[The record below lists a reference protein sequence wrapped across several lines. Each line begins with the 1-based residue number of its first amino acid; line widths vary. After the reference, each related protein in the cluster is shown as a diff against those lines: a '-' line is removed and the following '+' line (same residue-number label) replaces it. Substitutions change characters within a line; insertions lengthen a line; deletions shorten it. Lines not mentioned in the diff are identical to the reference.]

1 MFFFSGLFGDV
12 EQISHFD
19 SYHPVGS
26 TGEIIFLGAVVE
38 IGEAIVIAS
47 FYLEM
52 ADFGAQFYTEAGRYT
67 IIELVFHIHVM
78 LFGGKVGIVFP
89 RTALCCSAF
98 AAAVSAAPVT
108 TQGTGVGKHGDVTVA
123 VTFDSGKIKDI
134 KIVKQQENPVL
145 AAKVFT
151 DLKQHVIDTNSVQLD
166 AISGATFSSK
176 GFLDAVADAAKKAGV
191 TLSKAD
197 KKAIKKAVKALP
209 KESSYDVVVI
219 GAGGAGFSA
228 AIEAKNA
235 GANVVLLEKMP
246 AVGGNSLISGA
257 EMNAAKNWVQ
267 PKLGINDDSPELHAE
282 DTYKG
287 GDMKGDMNVIKV
299 MTHNA
304 LDAAKWCRD
313 YLGVRFEDDN
323 LFFFGGHSRK
333 RALIPVGHTGTE
345 FITKFQAKADELGIP
360 VITNM
365 KAEEL
370 IKDKSGRVV
379 GVKATMNG
387 ASYTFNAKGGVVL
400 ATGGFG
406 ANPEMVKK
414 YNPKIDERF
423 KTTDAPGTTG
433 EALYMAERAG
443 AQLVNM
449 GYIQTYP
456 ICDPISGVIE
466 LIADARFDGAIM
478 LNQEGKRF
486 VEELQRRDVLSEAI
500 LKQTG
505 GYCWVLWND
514 KIGSISNT
522 VKEHPTEYEA
532 FTKQGIMAT
541 CDDLKCVADFTK
553 IPFDSLK
560 GTVNRVS
567 SMTGKGNDKDFNHR
581 SGLVDMTQGK
591 YYVIKAVPSVHHTM
605 GGVRINEKAQAL
617 TAEGKAIPGL
627 WAAGEVTGVTH
638 GTNRLGGNAYTDI
651 IVFGRIAG
659 KAAAE
664 AAK

>member
-1 MFFFSGLFGDV
+1 MHFSRALIAGLV
-12 EQISHFD
+12 
-19 SYHPVGS
+19 
-26 TGEIIFLGAVVE
+26 
-38 IGEAIVIAS
+38 
-47 FYLEM
+47 
-52 ADFGAQFYTEAGRYT
+52 
-67 IIELVFHIHVM
+67 
-78 LFGGKVGIVFP
+78 
-89 RTALCCSAF
+89 CSVF

-197 KKAIKKAVKALP
+197 KKAIKKVVKTLP
-209 KESSYDVVVI
+209 KESTYDVVVI

-522 VKEHPTEYEA
+522 VEEHPTEYEA

>member
-1 MFFFSGLFGDV
+1 MRKFFFCIVGPSEWDGLAIHKGV
-12 EQISHFD
+12 EQIMMKK
-19 SYHPVGS
+19 
-26 TGEIIFLGAVVE
+26 TLI
-38 IGEAIVIAS
+38 
-47 FYLEM
+47 
-52 ADFGAQFYTEAGRYT
+52 
-67 IIELVFHIHVM
+67 
-78 LFGGKVGIVFP
+78 
-89 RTALCCSAF
+89 TALIATVF
-98 AAAVSAAPVT
+98 AGGAMAAAVTAE
-108 TQGTGVGKHGDVTVA
+108 GTGVGKHGDVTVA
-123 VTFDSGKIKDI
+123 VTFDGGKITDI
-134 KIVKQQENPVL
+134 KVVKEQENKVL
-145 AAKVFT
+145 ARGVYT
-151 DLKQHVIDTNSVQLD
+151 DLKDQVIATNSADLD
-166 AISGATFSSK
+166 VISGATFSSK
-176 GFLDAVADAAKKAGV
+176 GFLDAVKDAAKKAGV

-197 KKAIKKAVKALP
+197 KKAIKKVAKDLP
-209 KESSYDVVVI
+209 KNSSYDVVVV

-287 GDMKGDMNVIKV
+287 GDMKGDMKVINV

-304 LDAAKWCRD
+304 LDAALWCRD

-365 KAEEL
+365 KMTDL
-370 IKDKSGRVV
+370 ILDKDGRVS

-387 ASYTFNAKGGVVL
+387 AEYTFNAKGGVVL

-406 ANPEMVKK
+406 ANKEMVKK

-423 KTTDAPGTTG
+423 MTTDAPGTTG
-433 EALYMAERAG
+433 EALYIAEKAG
-443 AQLVNM
+443 AELVNM

-466 LIADARFDGAIM
+466 LIADSRFDGAIM

-486 VEELQRRDVLSEAI
+486 VEELDRRDVLSEAI
-500 LKQTG
+500 LNQTG

-514 KIGSISNT
+514 NIGKISNT
-522 VKEHPTEYEA
+522 VGTHTTEYDA

-541 CDDLKCVADFTK
+541 CDDLKCIADFTK
-553 IPFDSLK
+553 IPFDQLK
-560 GTVNRVS
+560 KTVDRVT
-567 SMTGKGNDKDFNHR
+567 SMAGKGNDKDFHHR
-581 SGLVDMTQGK
+581 GGLMDMSQGK
-591 YYVIKAVPSVHHTM
+591 YYVIKAVPSTHHTM
-605 GGVRINEKAQAL
+605 GGIRINEKAQAL
-617 TAEGKAIPGL
+617 TKEGKVIPGL

>member
-1 MFFFSGLFGDV
+1 
-12 EQISHFD
+12 
-19 SYHPVGS
+19 
-26 TGEIIFLGAVVE
+26 
-38 IGEAIVIAS
+38 
-47 FYLEM
+47 
-52 ADFGAQFYTEAGRYT
+52 
-67 IIELVFHIHVM
+67 M
-78 LFGGKVGIVFP
+78 LFRQTLLATAVG
-89 RTALCCSAF
+89 LMS
-98 AAAVSAAPVT
+98 AAAVAAPVT
-108 TQGTGVGKHGDVTVA
+108 TQGTGVGKHGDMTVA
-123 VTFDSGKIKDI
+123 VTFDNGRIQAI
-134 KIVKQQENPVL
+134 EIVKEAENPVL
-145 AAKVFT
+145 AKKVYT
-151 DLKQHVIDTNSVQLD
+151 DLKAAVIASNSADLD

-176 GFLDAVADAAKKAGV
+176 GFLDAVKDAAKKAGV

-197 KKAIKKAVKALP
+197 AKAIKKVVKNIPAV
-209 KESSYDVVVI
+209 SNYDVVVI

-257 EMNAAKNWVQ
+257 EMNAARNWVQ
-267 PKLGINDDSPELHAE
+267 PKLGILDDSAERHAA
-282 DTYKG
+282 DTFKG
-287 GDMKGDMNVIKV
+287 GDKKGDMKVINV
-299 MTHNA
+299 MTANA

-345 FITKFQAKADELGIP
+345 FIAKFQAKADELGIP
-360 VITNM
+360 VITDM

-370 IKDKSGRVV
+370 IKDKTGRVV
-379 GVKATMNG
+379 GVKATSHG
-387 ASYTFNAKGGVVL
+387 ATYTFNAKGGVVL

-406 ANPEMVKK
+406 ANKAMVKK

-433 EALYMAERAG
+433 EALYMAKRAG

-466 LIADARFDGAIM
+466 LIADSRFDGAIM

-486 VEELQRRDVLSEAI
+486 VEELERRDVLSEAI

-505 GYCWVLWND
+505 NYCWVLWND
-514 KIGSISNT
+514 NIGKISNT

-541 CDDLKCVADFTK
+541 CPDLKCIADFTK
-553 IPFDSLK
+553 MPLK
-560 GTVNRVS
+560 QLESTVKRVS
-567 SMTGKGNDKDFNHR
+567 SMAGKGNDKDFHHR
-581 SGLVDMTQGK
+581 GGLMDMSEGQ
-591 YYVIKAVPSVHHTM
+591 YYVIKAVPSTHHTM

-617 TAEGKAIPGL
+617 TAKGQVIPGL

-659 KAAAE
+659 EAAAFE
-664 AAK
+664 AAARSAK

>member
-1 MFFFSGLFGDV
+1 MKSTMIKSAVAMVFA
-12 EQISHFD
+12 
-19 SYHPVGS
+19 VG
-26 TGEIIFLGAVVE
+26 
-38 IGEAIVIAS
+38 
-47 FYLEM
+47 
-52 ADFGAQFYTEAGRYT
+52 
-67 IIELVFHIHVM
+67 
-78 LFGGKVGIVFP
+78 
-89 RTALCCSAF
+89 F
-98 AAAVSAAPVT
+98 AAASMAAPVT
-108 TQGTGVGKHGDVTVA
+108 AEGTGVGKHGDITVA
-123 VTFDSGKIKDI
+123 VTFDAGKIQDI
-134 KIVKQQENPVL
+134 KIVKNAENPIL
-145 AAKVFT
+145 AKKVFT
-151 DLKQHVIDTNSVQLD
+151 DLKDQVVALSSTDVDL
-166 AISGATFSSK
+166 ISGATFSAK
-176 GFLDAVADAAKKAGV
+176 GFIDAVNDAAKKAGV
-191 TLSKAD
+191 TLAKAD
-197 KKAIKKAVKALP
+197 KKALKKAARKLP
-209 KESSYDVVVI
+209 KTSNYDVVVI

-228 AIEAKNA
+228 AITARNA

-267 PKLGINDDSPELHAE
+267 PKLGINDDSPELHAQ
-282 DTYKG
+282 DTFKG
-287 GDMKGDMNVIKV
+287 GDGKGDMKVINV
-299 MTHNA
+299 MTHQA

-345 FITKFQAKADELGIP
+345 FIAKFQAKADELGIP

-370 IKDKSGRVV
+370 IKNKDGRVV
-379 GVKATMNG
+379 GVKATMDG
-387 ASYTFNAKGGVVL
+387 SEYTFNAKGGVVL

-443 AQLVNM
+443 AELVNM

-456 ICDPISGVIE
+456 ICDPISGAIE

-500 LKQTG
+500 LNQTG
-505 GYCWVLWND
+505 RYCWVLWND

-522 VKEHPTEYEA
+522 VKAHANEYEA
-532 FTKQGIMAT
+532 FTKQGVMTT
-541 CDDLKCVADFTK
+541 CDDLKCIADFTK
-553 IPFDSLK
+553 IPFDQLQK
-560 GTVNRVS
+560 TVKRVS
-567 SMTGKGNDKDFNHR
+567 DMAGKGNDKDFNHR
-581 SGLVDMTQGK
+581 AGLMDMQQGK
-591 YYVIKAVPSVHHTM
+591 YYVIKAVPSTHHTM
-605 GGVRINEKAQAL
+605 GGVRINEKAEAL
-617 TAEGKAIPGL
+617 TAEGKVIPGL

-659 KAAAE
+659 EAAAKAA
-664 AAK
+664 K

>member
-1 MFFFSGLFGDV
+1 MK
-12 EQISHFD
+12 
-19 SYHPVGS
+19 S
-26 TGEIIFLGAVVE
+26 TMIKSAVAMVF
-38 IGEAIVIAS
+38 A
-47 FYLEM
+47 
-52 ADFGAQFYTEAGRYT
+52 AG
-67 IIELVFHIHVM
+67 
-78 LFGGKVGIVFP
+78 
-89 RTALCCSAF
+89 F
-98 AAAVSAAPVT
+98 AAASMAAPVT
-108 TQGTGVGKHGDVTVA
+108 AEGTGVGKHGDITVA
-123 VTFDSGKIKDI
+123 VTFDAGKIQDI
-134 KIVKQQENPVL
+134 KIVKNAENPIL
-145 AAKVFT
+145 AKKVFT
-151 DLKQHVIDTNSVQLD
+151 DLKDQVVALSSTDVDL
-166 AISGATFSSK
+166 ISGATFSAK
-176 GFLDAVADAAKKAGV
+176 GFIDAVNDAAKKAGV
-191 TLSKAD
+191 TLAKAD
-197 KKAIKKAVKALP
+197 KKALKKAARELP
-209 KESSYDVVVI
+209 KTSNYDVVVI

-228 AIEAKNA
+228 AITARNA

-257 EMNAAKNWVQ
+257 EMNVAKNWVQ
-267 PKLGINDDSPELHAE
+267 PKLGINDDSPELHAQ
-282 DTYKG
+282 DTFKG
-287 GDMKGDMNVIKV
+287 GDGKGDMKVINV
-299 MTHNA
+299 MTHEA

-345 FITKFQAKADELGIP
+345 FIAKFQAKADELGIP

-370 IKDKSGRVV
+370 IKDKDGRVV
-379 GVKATMNG
+379 GVKATMDG
-387 ASYTFNAKGGVVL
+387 SEYTFNAKGGVVL

-456 ICDPISGVIE
+456 ICDPISGAIE

-500 LKQTG
+500 LNQTG
-505 GYCWVLWND
+505 RYCWVLWND

-522 VKEHPTEYEA
+522 VKAHANEYEA
-532 FTKQGIMAT
+532 FTKQGIMTT
-541 CDDLKCVADFTK
+541 CDDLKCIADFTK
-553 IPFDSLK
+553 IPFDQLRK
-560 GTVNRVS
+560 TVKRVS
-567 SMTGKGNDKDFNHR
+567 DMAGKGNDKDFNHR
-581 SGLVDMTQGK
+581 SGLVDMQQGK
-591 YYVIKAVPSVHHTM
+591 YYVIKAVPSTHHTM
-605 GGVRINEKAQAL
+605 GGVRINEKAEAL
-617 TAEGKAIPGL
+617 TAEGKVIPGL

-659 KAAAE
+659 EAAAKAA
-664 AAK
+664 K

>member
-1 MFFFSGLFGDV
+1 MQFSRALIAGLV
-12 EQISHFD
+12 
-19 SYHPVGS
+19 
-26 TGEIIFLGAVVE
+26 
-38 IGEAIVIAS
+38 
-47 FYLEM
+47 
-52 ADFGAQFYTEAGRYT
+52 
-67 IIELVFHIHVM
+67 
-78 LFGGKVGIVFP
+78 
-89 RTALCCSAF
+89 CSAF

-197 KKAIKKAVKALP
+197 KKAIKKAVKTLP

-360 VITNM
+360 IITNM

>member
-1 MFFFSGLFGDV
+1 MQFSRALIAGLV
-12 EQISHFD
+12 
-19 SYHPVGS
+19 
-26 TGEIIFLGAVVE
+26 
-38 IGEAIVIAS
+38 
-47 FYLEM
+47 
-52 ADFGAQFYTEAGRYT
+52 
-67 IIELVFHIHVM
+67 
-78 LFGGKVGIVFP
+78 
-89 RTALCCSAF
+89 CSAF

-313 YLGVRFEDDN
+313 YLGVRFEDNN

-617 TAEGKAIPGL
+617 TAEGKVIPGL

>member
-1 MFFFSGLFGDV
+1 M
-12 EQISHFD
+12 
-19 SYHPVGS
+19 
-26 TGEIIFLGAVVE
+26 
-38 IGEAIVIAS
+38 
-47 FYLEM
+47 
-52 ADFGAQFYTEAGRYT
+52 QFKKT
-67 IIELVFHIHVM
+67 L
-78 LFGGKVGIVFP
+78 L
-89 RTALCCSAF
+89 S
-98 AAAVSAAPVT
+98 AAAMLVAGTLSASLMAAPVT
-108 TQGTGVGKHGDVTVA
+108 TEGTGVGKHGDITVA
-123 VTFDSGKIKDI
+123 VTFDNGKIQDI
-134 KIVKQQENPVL
+134 KVVKTAENPIL
-145 AAKVFT
+145 AQKVFT
-151 DLKQHVIDTNSVQLD
+151 EFKDEIVAQNSTELD
-166 AISGATFSSK
+166 MISGATFSSK
-176 GFLDAVADAAKKAGV
+176 GFVDAVNDAAKKAGV
-191 TLSKAD
+191 TLGKAD
-197 KKAIKKAVKALP
+197 KKALKKVARDLP
-209 KESSYDVVVI
+209 KTSNYDVVVV

-228 AIEAKNA
+228 AITAKAA

-257 EMNAAKNWVQ
+257 EMNVAKNWVQ
-267 PKLGINDDSPELHAE
+267 PKLGINDDSPELHAT
-282 DTYKG
+282 DTFKG
-287 GDMKGDMNVIKV
+287 GDGKGDMKVINV
-299 MTHNA
+299 MTHQA

-313 YLGVRFEDDN
+313 YLGVQFEDDN

-345 FITKFQAKADELGIP
+345 FIAKFQAKADELGIP

-370 IKDKSGRVV
+370 IKDKDGRVV
-379 GVKATMNG
+379 GVKATMDG
-387 ASYTFNAKGGVVL
+387 AEYTFNAKGGVVL

-443 AQLVNM
+443 AELVNM

-456 ICDPISGVIE
+456 ICDPISGAIE

-500 LKQTG
+500 LNQTG
-505 GYCWVLWND
+505 RYCWVLWND
-514 KIGSISNT
+514 NIGKISNT
-522 VKEHPTEYEA
+522 VKAHANEYEA

-541 CDDLKCVADFTK
+541 CDDLKCIADFTK
-553 IPFDSLK
+553 IPFDQLQA
-560 GTVNRVS
+560 TVKRVTD
-567 SMTGKGNDKDFNHR
+567 MAGKGNDKDFKHR
-581 SGLVDMTQGK
+581 AGLMDMSQGK
-591 YYVIKAVPSVHHTM
+591 YYVIKAVPSTHHTM
-605 GGVRINEKAQAL
+605 GGVRINEKAEAL
-617 TAEGKAIPGL
+617 TADGKVIPGL

-659 KAAAE
+659 EAAAQ

>member
-1 MFFFSGLFGDV
+1 
-12 EQISHFD
+12 
-19 SYHPVGS
+19 
-26 TGEIIFLGAVVE
+26 
-38 IGEAIVIAS
+38 
-47 FYLEM
+47 
-52 ADFGAQFYTEAGRYT
+52 
-67 IIELVFHIHVM
+67 M
-78 LFGGKVGIVFP
+78 LFRQTLLATTVG
-89 RTALCCSAF
+89 LMS
-98 AAAVSAAPVT
+98 AAAVAAPVT
-108 TQGTGVGKHGDVTVA
+108 TQGTGVGKHGDMTVA
-123 VTFDSGKIKDI
+123 VTFDNGRIQAI
-134 KIVKQQENPVL
+134 EIVKEAENPVL
-145 AAKVFT
+145 AKKVYT
-151 DLKQHVIDTNSVQLD
+151 DLKAAVIASNSADLD

-176 GFLDAVADAAKKAGV
+176 GFLDAVKDAAKKAGV

-197 KKAIKKAVKALP
+197 AKAIKKVVKNIPAV
-209 KESSYDVVVI
+209 SNYDVVVI

-257 EMNAAKNWVQ
+257 EMNAARNWVQ
-267 PKLGINDDSPELHAE
+267 PKLGILDDSAERHAA
-282 DTYKG
+282 DTFKG
-287 GDMKGDMNVIKV
+287 GDKKGDMKVINV
-299 MTHNA
+299 MTANA

-345 FITKFQAKADELGIP
+345 FIAKFQAKADELGIP
-360 VITNM
+360 VITDM

-370 IKDKSGRVV
+370 IKDKTGRVV
-379 GVKATMNG
+379 GVKATSHG
-387 ASYTFNAKGGVVL
+387 ATYTFNAKGGVVL

-406 ANPEMVKK
+406 ANKAMVKK

-433 EALYMAERAG
+433 EALYMAKRAG

-466 LIADARFDGAIM
+466 LIADSRFDGAIM

-486 VEELQRRDVLSEAI
+486 VEELERRDVLSEAI

-505 GYCWVLWND
+505 NYCWVLWND
-514 KIGSISNT
+514 NIGKISNT

-541 CDDLKCVADFTK
+541 CPDLKCIADFTK
-553 IPFDSLK
+553 MPLK
-560 GTVNRVS
+560 QLESTVKRVS
-567 SMTGKGNDKDFNHR
+567 SMAGKGNDKDFHHR
-581 SGLVDMTQGK
+581 GGLMDMSEGQ
-591 YYVIKAVPSVHHTM
+591 YYVIKAVPSTHHTM

-617 TAEGKAIPGL
+617 TAKGQVIPGL

-659 KAAAE
+659 EAAAFE
-664 AAK
+664 AAARSAK

>member
-1 MFFFSGLFGDV
+1 MK
-12 EQISHFD
+12 
-19 SYHPVGS
+19 S
-26 TGEIIFLGAVVE
+26 TMIKSAVAMVF
-38 IGEAIVIAS
+38 A
-47 FYLEM
+47 
-52 ADFGAQFYTEAGRYT
+52 AG
-67 IIELVFHIHVM
+67 
-78 LFGGKVGIVFP
+78 
-89 RTALCCSAF
+89 F
-98 AAAVSAAPVT
+98 AAASMAAPVT
-108 TQGTGVGKHGDVTVA
+108 AEGTGVGKHGDITVA
-123 VTFDSGKIKDI
+123 VTFDAGKIQDI
-134 KIVKQQENPVL
+134 KIVKNAENPIL
-145 AAKVFT
+145 AKKVFT
-151 DLKQHVIDTNSVQLD
+151 DLKDQVVAFSSTDVDLV
-166 AISGATFSSK
+166 SGATFSAK
-176 GFLDAVADAAKKAGV
+176 GFIDAVNDAAKKAGV
-191 TLSKAD
+191 TLAKAD
-197 KKAIKKAVKALP
+197 KKALKKAARELP
-209 KESSYDVVVI
+209 KTSNYDVVVI

-228 AIEAKNA
+228 AITAKNA

-257 EMNAAKNWVQ
+257 EMNVARNWVQ
-267 PKLGINDDSPELHAE
+267 PKLGINDDSPELHAQ
-282 DTYKG
+282 DTFKG
-287 GDMKGDMNVIKV
+287 GDGKGDMKVINV
-299 MTHNA
+299 MTHEA

-345 FITKFQAKADELGIP
+345 FIAKFQAKADELGIP

-370 IKDKSGRVV
+370 IKDKDGRVV
-379 GVKATMNG
+379 GVKATMDG
-387 ASYTFNAKGGVVL
+387 SEYTFNAKGGVVL

-456 ICDPISGVIE
+456 ICDPISGAIE

-500 LKQTG
+500 LNQTG
-505 GYCWVLWND
+505 RYCWVLWND

-522 VKEHPTEYEA
+522 VKAHANEYEA
-532 FTKQGIMAT
+532 FTKQGVMTT
-541 CDDLKCVADFTK
+541 CDDLKCIADFTK
-553 IPFDSLK
+553 IPFDQLRK
-560 GTVNRVS
+560 TVKRVS
-567 SMTGKGNDKDFNHR
+567 DMAGKGNDKDFNHR
-581 SGLVDMTQGK
+581 SGLVDMQQGK
-591 YYVIKAVPSVHHTM
+591 YYVIKAVPSTHHTM
-605 GGVRINEKAQAL
+605 GGVRINEKAEAL
-617 TAEGKAIPGL
+617 TAEGKVIPGL

-659 KAAAE
+659 EAAAKAA
-664 AAK
+664 K

>member
-1 MFFFSGLFGDV
+1 MK
-12 EQISHFD
+12 
-19 SYHPVGS
+19 S
-26 TGEIIFLGAVVE
+26 TMIKSAVAMVF
-38 IGEAIVIAS
+38 A
-47 FYLEM
+47 
-52 ADFGAQFYTEAGRYT
+52 AG
-67 IIELVFHIHVM
+67 
-78 LFGGKVGIVFP
+78 
-89 RTALCCSAF
+89 F
-98 AAAVSAAPVT
+98 AAASMAAPVT
-108 TQGTGVGKHGDVTVA
+108 APVTAEGTGVGKHGDITVA
-123 VTFDSGKIKDI
+123 VTFDAGKIQDI
-134 KIVKQQENPVL
+134 KIVKNAENPIL
-145 AAKVFT
+145 AKKVFT
-151 DLKQHVIDTNSVQLD
+151 DLKDQVVALSSTDVDLV
-166 AISGATFSSK
+166 SGATFSAK
-176 GFLDAVADAAKKAGV
+176 GFIDAVNDAAKKAGV
-191 TLSKAD
+191 TLAKAD
-197 KKAIKKAVKALP
+197 KKALKKAARELP
-209 KESSYDVVVI
+209 KTSNYDVVVI

-228 AIEAKNA
+228 AITAKNA

-257 EMNAAKNWVQ
+257 EMNVARNWVQ
-267 PKLGINDDSPELHAE
+267 PKLGINDDSPELHAQ

-287 GDMKGDMNVIKV
+287 GDGKGDMKVINV
-299 MTHNA
+299 MTHEA

-345 FITKFQAKADELGIP
+345 FIAKFQAKADELGIP

-370 IKDKSGRVV
+370 IKDKDGRVV
-379 GVKATMNG
+379 GVKATMDG
-387 ASYTFNAKGGVVL
+387 SEYTFNAKGGVVL

-423 KTTDAPGTTG
+423 KTTDAPGSTG

-443 AQLVNM
+443 AELVNM

-456 ICDPISGVIE
+456 ICDPISGAIE

-500 LKQTG
+500 LNQTG
-505 GYCWVLWND
+505 RYCWVLWND
-514 KIGSISNT
+514 NIGKISNT
-522 VKEHPTEYEA
+522 VKAHANEYEA
-532 FTKQGIMAT
+532 FTKQGIMTT
-541 CDDLKCVADFTK
+541 CDDLKCIADFTK
-553 IPFDSLK
+553 IPFDQLQK
-560 GTVNRVS
+560 TVKRVS
-567 SMTGKGNDKDFNHR
+567 DMAGKGNDKDFNHR
-581 SGLVDMTQGK
+581 SGLVDMQQGK
-591 YYVIKAVPSVHHTM
+591 YYVIKAVPSTHHTM
-605 GGVRINEKAQAL
+605 GGVRINEKAEAL
-617 TAEGKAIPGL
+617 TAEGKVIPGL

-659 KAAAE
+659 EAAAKAA
-664 AAK
+664 K

>member
-1 MFFFSGLFGDV
+1 MKSTMIKSAVAMVFA
-12 EQISHFD
+12 
-19 SYHPVGS
+19 VG
-26 TGEIIFLGAVVE
+26 
-38 IGEAIVIAS
+38 
-47 FYLEM
+47 
-52 ADFGAQFYTEAGRYT
+52 
-67 IIELVFHIHVM
+67 
-78 LFGGKVGIVFP
+78 
-89 RTALCCSAF
+89 F
-98 AAAVSAAPVT
+98 AAASMAAPVT
-108 TQGTGVGKHGDVTVA
+108 AEGTGVGKHGDITVA
-123 VTFDSGKIKDI
+123 VTFDAGKIQDI
-134 KIVKQQENPVL
+134 KIVKNAENPIL
-145 AAKVFT
+145 AKKVFT
-151 DLKQHVIDTNSVQLD
+151 DLKDQVVALSSTDVDL
-166 AISGATFSSK
+166 ISGATFSAK
-176 GFLDAVADAAKKAGV
+176 GFIDAVNDAAKKAGV
-191 TLSKAD
+191 TLAKAD
-197 KKAIKKAVKALP
+197 KKALKKAARELP
-209 KESSYDVVVI
+209 KTSNYDVVVI

-228 AIEAKNA
+228 AITAKNA

-257 EMNAAKNWVQ
+257 EMNVAKNWVQ
-267 PKLGINDDSPELHAE
+267 PKLGINDDSPELHAQ
-282 DTYKG
+282 DTFKG
-287 GDMKGDMNVIKV
+287 GDGKGDMKVINV
-299 MTHNA
+299 MTHEA

-345 FITKFQAKADELGIP
+345 FIAKFQAKADELGIP

-370 IKDKSGRVV
+370 IKDKDGRVV
-379 GVKATMNG
+379 GVKATMDG
-387 ASYTFNAKGGVVL
+387 SEYTFNAKGGVVL

-456 ICDPISGVIE
+456 ICDPISGAIE

-500 LKQTG
+500 LNQTG
-505 GYCWVLWND
+505 QYCWVLWND
-514 KIGSISNT
+514 NIGKISNT
-522 VKEHPTEYEA
+522 VKAHANEYEA

-541 CDDLKCVADFTK
+541 CDDLKCIADFTK
-553 IPFDSLK
+553 IPFDQLRK
-560 GTVNRVS
+560 TVKRVS
-567 SMTGKGNDKDFNHR
+567 DMAGKGNDKDFNHR
-581 SGLVDMTQGK
+581 SGLVDMQQGK
-591 YYVIKAVPSVHHTM
+591 YYVIKAVPSTHHTM
-605 GGVRINEKAQAL
+605 GGVRINEKAEAL
-617 TAEGKAIPGL
+617 TAEGKVIPGL

-659 KAAAE
+659 EAAAKAA
-664 AAK
+664 K

>member
-1 MFFFSGLFGDV
+1 MKSTMIKSAVAMVFA
-12 EQISHFD
+12 
-19 SYHPVGS
+19 VG
-26 TGEIIFLGAVVE
+26 
-38 IGEAIVIAS
+38 
-47 FYLEM
+47 
-52 ADFGAQFYTEAGRYT
+52 
-67 IIELVFHIHVM
+67 
-78 LFGGKVGIVFP
+78 
-89 RTALCCSAF
+89 F
-98 AAAVSAAPVT
+98 AAASMAAPVT
-108 TQGTGVGKHGDVTVA
+108 AEGTGVGKHGDITVA
-123 VTFDSGKIKDI
+123 VTFDAGKIQDI
-134 KIVKQQENPVL
+134 KIVKNAENPIL
-145 AAKVFT
+145 AKKVFT
-151 DLKQHVIDTNSVQLD
+151 DLKDQVVALSSTDVDLV
-166 AISGATFSSK
+166 SGATFSAK
-176 GFLDAVADAAKKAGV
+176 GFIDAVNDAAKKAGV
-191 TLSKAD
+191 TLAKAD
-197 KKAIKKAVKALP
+197 KKALKKAARELP
-209 KESSYDVVVI
+209 KTSNYDVVVI

-228 AIEAKNA
+228 AITAKNA

-257 EMNAAKNWVQ
+257 EMNVAKNWVQ
-267 PKLGINDDSPELHAE
+267 PKLGINDDSPELHAQ
-282 DTYKG
+282 DTFKG
-287 GDMKGDMNVIKV
+287 GDGKGDMKVINV
-299 MTHNA
+299 MTHEA

-345 FITKFQAKADELGIP
+345 FIAKFQAKADELGIP

-370 IKDKSGRVV
+370 IKDKDGRVV
-379 GVKATMNG
+379 GVKATMDG
-387 ASYTFNAKGGVVL
+387 SEYTFNAKGGVVL

-423 KTTDAPGTTG
+423 KTTDAPGSTG

-443 AQLVNM
+443 AELVNM

-456 ICDPISGVIE
+456 ICDPLSGAIE

-500 LKQTG
+500 LNQTG
-505 GYCWVLWND
+505 RYCWVLWND

-522 VKEHPTEYEA
+522 VKAHANEYEA
-532 FTKQGIMAT
+532 FTKQGIMTT
-541 CDDLKCVADFTK
+541 CDDLKCIADFTK
-553 IPFDSLK
+553 IPFDQLRK
-560 GTVNRVS
+560 TVKRVS
-567 SMTGKGNDKDFNHR
+567 DMAGKGNDKDFNHR
-581 SGLVDMTQGK
+581 AGLMDMQQGK
-591 YYVIKAVPSVHHTM
+591 YYVIKAVPSTHHTM
-605 GGVRINEKAQAL
+605 GGVRINEKAEAL
-617 TAEGKAIPGL
+617 TAEGKVIPGL

-659 KAAAE
+659 EAAAKAA
-664 AAK
+664 K

>member
-1 MFFFSGLFGDV
+1 M
-12 EQISHFD
+12 
-19 SYHPVGS
+19 
-26 TGEIIFLGAVVE
+26 
-38 IGEAIVIAS
+38 
-47 FYLEM
+47 
-52 ADFGAQFYTEAGRYT
+52 QFKKT
-67 IIELVFHIHVM
+67 M
-78 LFGGKVGIVFP
+78 L
-89 RTALCCSAF
+89 S
-98 AAAVSAAPVT
+98 AAAMVVAGTLSASLFAAPVT
-108 TQGTGVGKHGDVTVA
+108 TEGTGVGKHGDITVA
-123 VTFDSGKIKDI
+123 VTFDNGKIQDI
-134 KIVKQQENPVL
+134 KVVKSAENPVL
-145 AAKVFT
+145 AAKVFSEFKDDVIAQSST
-151 DLKQHVIDTNSVQLD
+151 DLDM
-166 AISGATFSSK
+166 ISGATFSTK
-176 GFLDAVADAAKKAGV
+176 GFVDAVNDAAKKAGV
-191 TLSKAD
+191 TLAKAD
-197 KKAIKKAVKALP
+197 KKALKKVARDLP
-209 KESSYDVVVI
+209 KTSNYDVVVI

-228 AIEAKNA
+228 AITAKAA

-257 EMNAAKNWVQ
+257 EMNVAKNWVQ
-267 PKLGINDDSPELHAE
+267 PKLNINDDSPELHAQ
-282 DTYKG
+282 DTFKG
-287 GDMKGDMNVIKV
+287 GDEKGDMKVINV
-299 MTHNA
+299 MTHQA

-333 RALIPVGHTGTE
+333 RALIPFGHTGTE

-360 VITNM
+360 VVTNM

-370 IKDKSGRVV
+370 IKDKDGRVV
-379 GVKATMNG
+379 GVKATMDG
-387 ASYTFNAKGGVVL
+387 AEYTFNAKGGVVL

-443 AQLVNM
+443 AELVNM

-456 ICDPISGVIE
+456 ICDPISGAIE

-500 LKQTG
+500 LNQTG
-505 GYCWVLWND
+505 RYCWVLWND
-514 KIGSISNT
+514 NIGKISNT
-522 VKEHPTEYEA
+522 VKAHANEYEA

-541 CDDLKCVADFTK
+541 CDDLKCIADFTK
-553 IPFDSLK
+553 IPFDQLQA
-560 GTVNRVS
+560 TVKRVTD
-567 SMTGKGNDKDFNHR
+567 MAGKGNDKDFKHR
-581 SGLVDMTQGK
+581 AGLMDMSQGK
-591 YYVIKAVPSVHHTM
+591 YYVIKAVPSTHHTM
-605 GGVRINEKAQAL
+605 GGVRINEKAEAL
-617 TAEGKAIPGL
+617 TAEGKVIPGL

-659 KAAAE
+659 EAAAQ

>member
-1 MFFFSGLFGDV
+1 MHFSRALIAGLV
-12 EQISHFD
+12 
-19 SYHPVGS
+19 
-26 TGEIIFLGAVVE
+26 
-38 IGEAIVIAS
+38 
-47 FYLEM
+47 
-52 ADFGAQFYTEAGRYT
+52 
-67 IIELVFHIHVM
+67 
-78 LFGGKVGIVFP
+78 
-89 RTALCCSAF
+89 CSVF

-197 KKAIKKAVKALP
+197 KKAIKKVVKTLP
-209 KESSYDVVVI
+209 KESTYDVVVI

-414 YNPKIDERF
+414 YNPKIDGRF

>member
-1 MFFFSGLFGDV
+1 MALSSTDV
-12 EQISHFD
+12 D
-19 SYHPVGS
+19 
-26 TGEIIFLGAVVE
+26 
-38 IGEAIVIAS
+38 
-47 FYLEM
+47 
-52 ADFGAQFYTEAGRYT
+52 
-67 IIELVFHIHVM
+67 LV
-78 LFGGKVGIVFP
+78 
-89 RTALCCSAF
+89 
-98 AAAVSAAPVT
+98 
-108 TQGTGVGKHGDVTVA
+108 
-123 VTFDSGKIKDI
+123 
-134 KIVKQQENPVL
+134 
-145 AAKVFT
+145 
-151 DLKQHVIDTNSVQLD
+151 
-166 AISGATFSSK
+166 SGATFSAK
-176 GFLDAVADAAKKAGV
+176 GFIDAVNDAAKKAGV
-191 TLSKAD
+191 TLAKAD
-197 KKAIKKAVKALP
+197 KKALKKAARELP
-209 KESSYDVVVI
+209 KTSNYDVVVI

-228 AIEAKNA
+228 AITARNA

-257 EMNAAKNWVQ
+257 EMNVAKNWVQ
-267 PKLGINDDSPELHAE
+267 PKLGINDDSPELHAQ
-282 DTYKG
+282 DTFKG
-287 GDMKGDMNVIKV
+287 GDGKGDMKVINV
-299 MTHNA
+299 MTHQA

-345 FITKFQAKADELGIP
+345 FIAKFQAKADELGIP

-370 IKDKSGRVV
+370 IKNKDGRVV
-379 GVKATMNG
+379 GVKATMDG
-387 ASYTFNAKGGVVL
+387 SEYTFNAKGGVVL

-443 AQLVNM
+443 AELVNM

-456 ICDPISGVIE
+456 ICDPLSGAIE

-500 LKQTG
+500 LNQTG
-505 GYCWVLWND
+505 RYCWVLWND

-522 VKEHPTEYEA
+522 VKAHANEYEA
-532 FTKQGIMAT
+532 FTKQGIMTT
-541 CDDLKCVADFTK
+541 CDDLKCIADFTK
-553 IPFDSLK
+553 IPFDQLQK
-560 GTVNRVS
+560 TVKRVS
-567 SMTGKGNDKDFNHR
+567 DMAGKGNDKDFNHR
-581 SGLVDMTQGK
+581 SGLVDMQQGK
-591 YYVIKAVPSVHHTM
+591 YYVIKAVPSTHHTM
-605 GGVRINEKAQAL
+605 GGVRINEKAEAL
-617 TAEGKAIPGL
+617 TAEGKVIPGL

-659 KAAAE
+659 EAAAKAA
-664 AAK
+664 K

>member
-1 MFFFSGLFGDV
+1 MKSTMIKSAVAMVFA
-12 EQISHFD
+12 
-19 SYHPVGS
+19 VG
-26 TGEIIFLGAVVE
+26 
-38 IGEAIVIAS
+38 
-47 FYLEM
+47 
-52 ADFGAQFYTEAGRYT
+52 
-67 IIELVFHIHVM
+67 
-78 LFGGKVGIVFP
+78 
-89 RTALCCSAF
+89 F
-98 AAAVSAAPVT
+98 AAASMAAPVT
-108 TQGTGVGKHGDVTVA
+108 AEGTGVGKHGDITVA
-123 VTFDSGKIKDI
+123 VTFDAGKIQDI
-134 KIVKQQENPVL
+134 KIVKNAENPIL
-145 AAKVFT
+145 AKKVFT
-151 DLKQHVIDTNSVQLD
+151 DLKDQVVALSSTDVDL
-166 AISGATFSSK
+166 ISGATFSAK
-176 GFLDAVADAAKKAGV
+176 GFIDAVNDAAKKAGV
-191 TLSKAD
+191 TLAKAD
-197 KKAIKKAVKALP
+197 KKALKKAARELP
-209 KESSYDVVVI
+209 KTSNYDVVVI

-228 AIEAKNA
+228 AITARNA

-257 EMNAAKNWVQ
+257 EMNVAKNWVQ
-267 PKLGINDDSPELHAE
+267 PKLGINDDSPELHAQ
-282 DTYKG
+282 DTFKG
-287 GDMKGDMNVIKV
+287 GDGKGDMKVINV
-299 MTHNA
+299 MTHEA

-345 FITKFQAKADELGIP
+345 FIAKFQAKADELGIP

-370 IKDKSGRVV
+370 IKDKDGRVV
-379 GVKATMNG
+379 GVKATMDG
-387 ASYTFNAKGGVVL
+387 SEYTFNAKGGVVL

-456 ICDPISGVIE
+456 ICDPISGAIE

-500 LKQTG
+500 LNQTG
-505 GYCWVLWND
+505 RYCWVLWND

-522 VKEHPTEYEA
+522 VKAHANEYEA
-532 FTKQGIMAT
+532 FTKQGIMTT
-541 CDDLKCVADFTK
+541 CDDLKCIADFTK
-553 IPFDSLK
+553 IPFDQLRK
-560 GTVNRVS
+560 TVKRVS
-567 SMTGKGNDKDFNHR
+567 DMAGKGNDKDFNHR
-581 SGLVDMTQGK
+581 SGLVDMQQGK
-591 YYVIKAVPSVHHTM
+591 YYVIKAVPSTHHTM
-605 GGVRINEKAQAL
+605 GGVRINEKAEAL
-617 TAEGKAIPGL
+617 TAEGKVIPGL

-659 KAAAE
+659 AAAAQ

>member
-1 MFFFSGLFGDV
+1 MK
-12 EQISHFD
+12 
-19 SYHPVGS
+19 S
-26 TGEIIFLGAVVE
+26 TMIKSAVAMVF
-38 IGEAIVIAS
+38 A
-47 FYLEM
+47 
-52 ADFGAQFYTEAGRYT
+52 AG
-67 IIELVFHIHVM
+67 
-78 LFGGKVGIVFP
+78 
-89 RTALCCSAF
+89 F
-98 AAAVSAAPVT
+98 AAASMAAPVT
-108 TQGTGVGKHGDVTVA
+108 AEGTGVGKHGDITVA
-123 VTFDSGKIKDI
+123 VTFDAGKILDI
-134 KIVKQQENPVL
+134 KIVKNAENPIL
-145 AAKVFT
+145 AKKVFT
-151 DLKQHVIDTNSVQLD
+151 DLKDQVVALSSTDVDLV
-166 AISGATFSSK
+166 SGATFSAK
-176 GFLDAVADAAKKAGV
+176 GFIDAVNDAAKKAGV
-191 TLSKAD
+191 TLAKAD
-197 KKAIKKAVKALP
+197 KKALKKAARELP
-209 KESSYDVVVI
+209 KTSNYDVVVI

-228 AIEAKNA
+228 AITARNA

-267 PKLGINDDSPELHAE
+267 PKLGINDDSPELHAQ
-282 DTYKG
+282 DTFKG
-287 GDMKGDMNVIKV
+287 GDGKGDMKVINV
-299 MTHNA
+299 MTHQA

-345 FITKFQAKADELGIP
+345 FIAKFQAKADELGIP

-370 IKDKSGRVV
+370 IKNKDGRVV
-379 GVKATMNG
+379 GVKATMDG
-387 ASYTFNAKGGVVL
+387 SEYTFNAKGGVVL

-423 KTTDAPGTTG
+423 KTTDAPGSTG

-443 AQLVNM
+443 AELVNM

-456 ICDPISGVIE
+456 ICDPISGAIE

-500 LKQTG
+500 LNQTG
-505 GYCWVLWND
+505 QYCWVLWND
-514 KIGSISNT
+514 NIGKISNT
-522 VKEHPTEYEA
+522 VKAHANEYEA
-532 FTKQGIMAT
+532 FTKQGIMTT
-541 CDDLKCVADFTK
+541 CDDLKCIADFTK
-553 IPFDSLK
+553 IPFDQLQK
-560 GTVNRVS
+560 TVKRVS
-567 SMTGKGNDKDFNHR
+567 DMAGKGNDKDFNHR
-581 SGLVDMTQGK
+581 AGLMDMQQGK
-591 YYVIKAVPSVHHTM
+591 YYVIKAVPSTHHTM
-605 GGVRINEKAQAL
+605 GGVRINEKAEAL
-617 TAEGKAIPGL
+617 TAEGKVIPGL

-659 KAAAE
+659 EAAAKAA
-664 AAK
+664 K

>member
-1 MFFFSGLFGDV
+1 
-12 EQISHFD
+12 
-19 SYHPVGS
+19 
-26 TGEIIFLGAVVE
+26 
-38 IGEAIVIAS
+38 
-47 FYLEM
+47 
-52 ADFGAQFYTEAGRYT
+52 
-67 IIELVFHIHVM
+67 M
-78 LFGGKVGIVFP
+78 LF
-89 RTALCCSAF
+89 RQTLL
-98 AAAVSAAPVT
+98 AAAVGLMSAAAVAAPVT
-108 TQGTGVGKHGDVTVA
+108 TQGTGVGKHGDMTVA
-123 VTFDSGKIKDI
+123 VTFDNGRIQAI
-134 KIVKQQENPVL
+134 EIVKEAENPVL
-145 AAKVFT
+145 AKKVYT
-151 DLKQHVIDTNSVQLD
+151 DLKAAVIASNSADLD

-176 GFLDAVADAAKKAGV
+176 GFLDAVKDAAKKAGV

-197 KKAIKKAVKALP
+197 AKAIKKVVKNIPAV
-209 KESSYDVVVI
+209 SNYDVVVI

-257 EMNAAKNWVQ
+257 EMNAARNWVQ
-267 PKLGINDDSPELHAE
+267 PKLGILDDSAERHAA
-282 DTYKG
+282 DTFKG
-287 GDMKGDMNVIKV
+287 GDKKGDMKVINV
-299 MTHNA
+299 MTANA

-345 FITKFQAKADELGIP
+345 FIAKFQAKADELGIP
-360 VITNM
+360 VITDM

-370 IKDKSGRVV
+370 IKDKTGRVV
-379 GVKATMNG
+379 GVKATSHG
-387 ASYTFNAKGGVVL
+387 APYTFNAKGGVVL

-406 ANPEMVKK
+406 ANKAMVKK

-433 EALYMAERAG
+433 EALYMAKRAG

-466 LIADARFDGAIM
+466 LIADSRFDGAIM

-486 VEELQRRDVLSEAI
+486 VEELERRDVLSEAI

-505 GYCWVLWND
+505 NYCWVLWND
-514 KIGSISNT
+514 NIGKISNP

-541 CDDLKCVADFTK
+541 CPDLKCIADFTK
-553 IPFDSLK
+553 MPLK
-560 GTVNRVS
+560 QLESTVKRVS
-567 SMTGKGNDKDFNHR
+567 SMAGKGNDKDFHHR
-581 SGLVDMTQGK
+581 GGLMDMSEGQ
-591 YYVIKAVPSVHHTM
+591 YYVIKAVPSTHHTM

-617 TAEGKAIPGL
+617 TAKGQVIPGL

-659 KAAAE
+659 EAAAFE
-664 AAK
+664 AAARSAK

>member
-1 MFFFSGLFGDV
+1 MHFSRALIAGLV
-12 EQISHFD
+12 
-19 SYHPVGS
+19 
-26 TGEIIFLGAVVE
+26 
-38 IGEAIVIAS
+38 
-47 FYLEM
+47 
-52 ADFGAQFYTEAGRYT
+52 
-67 IIELVFHIHVM
+67 
-78 LFGGKVGIVFP
+78 
-89 RTALCCSAF
+89 CSAF

-197 KKAIKKAVKALP
+197 KKAIKKVVKTLP
-209 KESSYDVVVI
+209 KESTYDVVVI

-478 LNQEGKRF
+478 LNQEGKLF

-505 GYCWVLWND
+505 GYYWVLWND

>member
-1 MFFFSGLFGDV
+1 MK
-12 EQISHFD
+12 
-19 SYHPVGS
+19 S
-26 TGEIIFLGAVVE
+26 TMIKSAVAMVF
-38 IGEAIVIAS
+38 A
-47 FYLEM
+47 
-52 ADFGAQFYTEAGRYT
+52 AG
-67 IIELVFHIHVM
+67 
-78 LFGGKVGIVFP
+78 
-89 RTALCCSAF
+89 F
-98 AAAVSAAPVT
+98 AAASMAAPVT
-108 TQGTGVGKHGDVTVA
+108 AEGTGVGKHGDITVA
-123 VTFDSGKIKDI
+123 VTFDAGKIQDI
-134 KIVKQQENPVL
+134 KIVKNAENPIL
-145 AAKVFT
+145 AKKVFT
-151 DLKQHVIDTNSVQLD
+151 DLKDQVVALSSTDVDL
-166 AISGATFSSK
+166 ISGATFSAK
-176 GFLDAVADAAKKAGV
+176 GFIDAVNDAAKKAGV
-191 TLSKAD
+191 TLAKAD
-197 KKAIKKAVKALP
+197 KKALKKAARELP
-209 KESSYDVVVI
+209 KTSNYDVVVI

-228 AIEAKNA
+228 AITAKNA

-257 EMNAAKNWVQ
+257 EMNVAKNWVQ
-267 PKLGINDDSPELHAE
+267 PKLGINDDSPELHAQ
-282 DTYKG
+282 DTFKG
-287 GDMKGDMNVIKV
+287 GDGKGDMKVINV
-299 MTHNA
+299 MTHEA

-345 FITKFQAKADELGIP
+345 FIAKFQAKADELGIP

-370 IKDKSGRVV
+370 IKDKDGRVV
-379 GVKATMNG
+379 GVKATMDG
-387 ASYTFNAKGGVVL
+387 SEYTFNAKGGVVL

-456 ICDPISGVIE
+456 ICDPISGAIE

-500 LKQTG
+500 LNQTG
-505 GYCWVLWND
+505 RYCWVLWND

-522 VKEHPTEYEA
+522 VKAHANEYEA
-532 FTKQGIMAT
+532 FTKQGVMTT
-541 CDDLKCVADFTK
+541 CDDLKCIADFTK
-553 IPFDSLK
+553 IPFDQLQK
-560 GTVNRVS
+560 TVKRVS
-567 SMTGKGNDKDFNHR
+567 DMAGKGNDKDFNHR
-581 SGLVDMTQGK
+581 SGLVDMQQGK
-591 YYVIKAVPSVHHTM
+591 YYVIKAVPSTHHTM
-605 GGVRINEKAQAL
+605 GGVRINEKAEAL
-617 TAEGKAIPGL
+617 TAEGKVIPGL

-659 KAAAE
+659 EAAAKAA
-664 AAK
+664 K

>member
-1 MFFFSGLFGDV
+1 MKSTMIKSAVAMVFA
-12 EQISHFD
+12 
-19 SYHPVGS
+19 VGFA
-26 TGEIIFLGAVVE
+26 T
-38 IGEAIVIAS
+38 AS
-47 FYLEM
+47 M
-52 ADFGAQFYTEAGRYT
+52 
-67 IIELVFHIHVM
+67 
-78 LFGGKVGIVFP
+78 
-89 RTALCCSAF
+89 
-98 AAAVSAAPVT
+98 AAPVT
-108 TQGTGVGKHGDVTVA
+108 AEGTGVGKHGDITVA
-123 VTFDSGKIKDI
+123 VTFDAGKIQDI
-134 KIVKQQENPVL
+134 KIVKNAENPIL
-145 AAKVFT
+145 AKKVFT
-151 DLKQHVIDTNSVQLD
+151 DLKDQVVALSSTDVDL
-166 AISGATFSSK
+166 ISGATFSAK
-176 GFLDAVADAAKKAGV
+176 GFIDAVNDAAKKAGV
-191 TLSKAD
+191 TLAKAD
-197 KKAIKKAVKALP
+197 KKALKKAARELP
-209 KESSYDVVVI
+209 KTSNYDVVVI

-228 AIEAKNA
+228 AITARNA

-257 EMNAAKNWVQ
+257 EMNVAKNWVQ
-267 PKLGINDDSPELHAE
+267 PKLGINDDSPELHAQ
-282 DTYKG
+282 DTFKG
-287 GDMKGDMNVIKV
+287 GDGKGDMKVINV
-299 MTHNA
+299 MTHEA

-345 FITKFQAKADELGIP
+345 FIAKFQAKADELGIP

-370 IKDKSGRVV
+370 IKNKDGRVV
-379 GVKATMNG
+379 GVKATMDG
-387 ASYTFNAKGGVVL
+387 SEYTFNAKGGVVL

-443 AQLVNM
+443 AELVNM

-456 ICDPISGVIE
+456 ICDPLSGAIE

-500 LKQTG
+500 LNQTG
-505 GYCWVLWND
+505 QYCWVLWND
-514 KIGSISNT
+514 NIGKISNT
-522 VKEHPTEYEA
+522 VKAHANEYEA
-532 FTKQGIMAT
+532 FTKQGIMTT
-541 CDDLKCVADFTK
+541 CDDLRCIADFTK
-553 IPFDSLK
+553 IPFDQLQK
-560 GTVNRVS
+560 TVKRVS
-567 SMTGKGNDKDFNHR
+567 DMAGKGNDKDFNHR
-581 SGLVDMTQGK
+581 AGLMDMQQGK
-591 YYVIKAVPSVHHTM
+591 YYVIKAVPSTHHTM
-605 GGVRINEKAQAL
+605 GGVRINEKAEAL
-617 TAEGKAIPGL
+617 TAEGKVIPGL

-659 KAAAE
+659 EAAAKAA
-664 AAK
+664 K

>member
-1 MFFFSGLFGDV
+1 MKSTMIKSVVAMVFA
-12 EQISHFD
+12 
-19 SYHPVGS
+19 VG
-26 TGEIIFLGAVVE
+26 
-38 IGEAIVIAS
+38 
-47 FYLEM
+47 
-52 ADFGAQFYTEAGRYT
+52 
-67 IIELVFHIHVM
+67 
-78 LFGGKVGIVFP
+78 
-89 RTALCCSAF
+89 F
-98 AAAVSAAPVT
+98 AAASMAAPVT
-108 TQGTGVGKHGDVTVA
+108 AEGTGVGKHGDITVA
-123 VTFDSGKIKDI
+123 VTFDAGKIQDI
-134 KIVKQQENPVL
+134 KIVKNAENPIL
-145 AAKVFT
+145 AKKVFT
-151 DLKQHVIDTNSVQLD
+151 DLKDQVVALSSTDVDL
-166 AISGATFSSK
+166 ISGATFSAK
-176 GFLDAVADAAKKAGV
+176 GFIDAVNDAAKKAGV
-191 TLSKAD
+191 TLAKTD
-197 KKAIKKAVKALP
+197 KKALKKAARELP
-209 KESSYDVVVI
+209 KTSNYDVVVI

-228 AIEAKNA
+228 AITARNA

-257 EMNAAKNWVQ
+257 EMNVAKNWVQ
-267 PKLGINDDSPELHAE
+267 PKLGINDDSPELHAQ
-282 DTYKG
+282 DTFKG
-287 GDMKGDMNVIKV
+287 GDGKGDMKVINV
-299 MTHNA
+299 MTHQA

-345 FITKFQAKADELGIP
+345 FIAKFQAKADELGIP

-370 IKDKSGRVV
+370 IKDKDGRVV
-379 GVKATMNG
+379 GVKATMDG
-387 ASYTFNAKGGVVL
+387 SEYTFNAKGGVVL

-456 ICDPISGVIE
+456 ICDPISGAIE

-500 LKQTG
+500 LNQTG
-505 GYCWVLWND
+505 QYCWVLWND
-514 KIGSISNT
+514 NIGKISNT
-522 VKEHPTEYEA
+522 VKAHANEYEA
-532 FTKQGIMAT
+532 FTKQGIMTT
-541 CDDLKCVADFTK
+541 CDDLKCIADFTK
-553 IPFDSLK
+553 IPFDQLRK
-560 GTVNRVS
+560 TVKRVS
-567 SMTGKGNDKDFNHR
+567 DMAGKGNDKDFNHR
-581 SGLVDMTQGK
+581 AGLMDMQQGK
-591 YYVIKAVPSVHHTM
+591 YYVIKAVPSTHHTM
-605 GGVRINEKAQAL
+605 GGVRINEKAEAL
-617 TAEGKAIPGL
+617 TAEGKVIPGL

-659 KAAAE
+659 EAAAKAA
-664 AAK
+664 K

>member
-1 MFFFSGLFGDV
+1 
-12 EQISHFD
+12 
-19 SYHPVGS
+19 
-26 TGEIIFLGAVVE
+26 
-38 IGEAIVIAS
+38 
-47 FYLEM
+47 
-52 ADFGAQFYTEAGRYT
+52 
-67 IIELVFHIHVM
+67 M
-78 LFGGKVGIVFP
+78 LF
-89 RTALCCSAF
+89 RQTLL
-98 AAAVSAAPVT
+98 AAAVGLMSAAAVAAPVT
-108 TQGTGVGKHGDVTVA
+108 TQGTGVGKHGDMTVA
-123 VTFDSGKIKDI
+123 VTFDNGRIQAI
-134 KIVKQQENPVL
+134 EIVKEAENPVL
-145 AAKVFT
+145 AKKVYT
-151 DLKQHVIDTNSVQLD
+151 DLKAAVITSNSADLD

-176 GFLDAVADAAKKAGV
+176 GFLDAVKDAAKKAGV

-197 KKAIKKAVKALP
+197 AKAIKKVVKNIPAV
-209 KESSYDVVVI
+209 SNYDVVVI

-257 EMNAAKNWVQ
+257 EMNAARNWVQ
-267 PKLGINDDSPELHAE
+267 PKLGILDDSAERHAA
-282 DTYKG
+282 DTFKG
-287 GDMKGDMNVIKV
+287 GDKKGDMKVINV
-299 MTHNA
+299 MTANA

-345 FITKFQAKADELGIP
+345 FIAKFQAKADELGIP
-360 VITNM
+360 VITDM

-370 IKDKSGRVV
+370 IKDKTGRVV
-379 GVKATMNG
+379 GVKATSHG
-387 ASYTFNAKGGVVL
+387 ATYTFNAKGGVVL

-406 ANPEMVKK
+406 ANKAMVKK

-433 EALYMAERAG
+433 EALYMAKRAG
-443 AQLVNM
+443 ALLVNM

-466 LIADARFDGAIM
+466 LIADSRFDGAIM

-486 VEELQRRDVLSEAI
+486 VEELERRDVLSEAI

-505 GYCWVLWND
+505 NYCWVLWND
-514 KIGSISNT
+514 NIGKISNT

-541 CDDLKCVADFTK
+541 CPDLKCIADFTK
-553 IPFDSLK
+553 MPLK
-560 GTVNRVS
+560 QLESTVKRVS
-567 SMTGKGNDKDFNHR
+567 SMAGKGNDKDFHHR
-581 SGLVDMTQGK
+581 GGLMDMSEGQ
-591 YYVIKAVPSVHHTM
+591 YYVIKAVPSTHHTM

-617 TAEGKAIPGL
+617 TAKGQVIPGL

-659 KAAAE
+659 EAAAFE
-664 AAK
+664 AAARSAK

>member
-1 MFFFSGLFGDV
+1 MHFSRALIAGLV
-12 EQISHFD
+12 
-19 SYHPVGS
+19 
-26 TGEIIFLGAVVE
+26 
-38 IGEAIVIAS
+38 
-47 FYLEM
+47 
-52 ADFGAQFYTEAGRYT
+52 
-67 IIELVFHIHVM
+67 
-78 LFGGKVGIVFP
+78 
-89 RTALCCSAF
+89 CSAF

-134 KIVKQQENPVL
+134 KIVRQQENPVL

-360 VITNM
+360 IITNM

>member
-1 MFFFSGLFGDV
+1 
-12 EQISHFD
+12 
-19 SYHPVGS
+19 
-26 TGEIIFLGAVVE
+26 
-38 IGEAIVIAS
+38 
-47 FYLEM
+47 
-52 ADFGAQFYTEAGRYT
+52 
-67 IIELVFHIHVM
+67 M
-78 LFGGKVGIVFP
+78 LFRQTLLAATVG
-89 RTALCCSAF
+89 LMS
-98 AAAVSAAPVT
+98 AAAVAAPVT
-108 TQGTGVGKHGDVTVA
+108 TQGTGVGKHGDMTVA
-123 VTFDSGKIKDI
+123 VTFDNGRIQAI
-134 KIVKQQENPVL
+134 EIVKEAENPVL
-145 AAKVFT
+145 AKKVYT
-151 DLKQHVIDTNSVQLD
+151 DLKAAVIASNSADLD
-166 AISGATFSSK
+166 AISSATFSSK
-176 GFLDAVADAAKKAGV
+176 GFLDAVKDAAKKAGV

-197 KKAIKKAVKALP
+197 AKAIKKVVKNIPAV
-209 KESSYDVVVI
+209 SNYDVVVI

-257 EMNAAKNWVQ
+257 EMNAARNWVQ
-267 PKLGINDDSPELHAE
+267 PKLGILDDSAERHAA
-282 DTYKG
+282 DTFKG
-287 GDMKGDMNVIKV
+287 GDKKGDMKVINV
-299 MTHNA
+299 MTANA

-345 FITKFQAKADELGIP
+345 FIAKFQAKADELGIP
-360 VITNM
+360 VITDM

-370 IKDKSGRVV
+370 IKDKTGRVV
-379 GVKATMNG
+379 GVKATSHG
-387 ASYTFNAKGGVVL
+387 ATYTFNAKGGVVL

-406 ANPEMVKK
+406 ANKAMVKK

-433 EALYMAERAG
+433 EALYMAKRAG

-466 LIADARFDGAIM
+466 LIADSRFDGAIM

-486 VEELQRRDVLSEAI
+486 VEELERRDVLSEAI

-505 GYCWVLWND
+505 NYCWVLWND
-514 KIGSISNT
+514 NIGKISNT

-541 CDDLKCVADFTK
+541 CPDLKCIADFTK
-553 IPFDSLK
+553 MPLK
-560 GTVNRVS
+560 QLESTVKRVS
-567 SMTGKGNDKDFNHR
+567 SMAGKGNDKDFHHR
-581 SGLVDMTQGK
+581 GGLMDMSEGQ
-591 YYVIKAVPSVHHTM
+591 YYVIKAVPSTHHTM

-617 TAEGKAIPGL
+617 TAKGQVIPGL

-659 KAAAE
+659 EAAAFE
-664 AAK
+664 AAARSAK

>member
-1 MFFFSGLFGDV
+1 MKSTMIKSAVAMVFA
-12 EQISHFD
+12 
-19 SYHPVGS
+19 VG
-26 TGEIIFLGAVVE
+26 
-38 IGEAIVIAS
+38 
-47 FYLEM
+47 
-52 ADFGAQFYTEAGRYT
+52 
-67 IIELVFHIHVM
+67 
-78 LFGGKVGIVFP
+78 
-89 RTALCCSAF
+89 F
-98 AAAVSAAPVT
+98 AAASMAAPVT
-108 TQGTGVGKHGDVTVA
+108 AEGTGVGKHGDITVA
-123 VTFDSGKIKDI
+123 VTFDAGKIQDI
-134 KIVKQQENPVL
+134 KIVKNAENPIL
-145 AAKVFT
+145 AKKVFT
-151 DLKQHVIDTNSVQLD
+151 DLKDQVVALSSTDVDL
-166 AISGATFSSK
+166 ISGATFSAK
-176 GFLDAVADAAKKAGV
+176 GFIDAVNDAAKKAGV
-191 TLSKAD
+191 TLAKAD
-197 KKAIKKAVKALP
+197 KKALKKAARELP
-209 KESSYDVVVI
+209 KTSNYDVVVI

-228 AIEAKNA
+228 AITARNA

-257 EMNAAKNWVQ
+257 EMNVAKNWVQ
-267 PKLGINDDSPELHAE
+267 PKLGINDDSPELHAQ
-282 DTYKG
+282 DTFKG
-287 GDMKGDMNVIKV
+287 GDGKGDMKVINV
-299 MTHNA
+299 MTHQA

-345 FITKFQAKADELGIP
+345 FIAKFQAKADELGIP

-370 IKDKSGRVV
+370 IKDKDGRVV
-379 GVKATMNG
+379 GVKATMDG
-387 ASYTFNAKGGVVL
+387 SEYTFNAKGGVVL

-456 ICDPISGVIE
+456 ICDPISGAIE

-500 LKQTG
+500 LNQTG
-505 GYCWVLWND
+505 QYCWVLWND
-514 KIGSISNT
+514 NIGKISNT
-522 VKEHPTEYEA
+522 VKAHANEYEA
-532 FTKQGIMAT
+532 FTKQGIMTT
-541 CDDLKCVADFTK
+541 CDDLKCIADFTK
-553 IPFDSLK
+553 IPFDQLQK
-560 GTVNRVS
+560 TVKRVS
-567 SMTGKGNDKDFNHR
+567 DMAGKGNDKDFNHR
-581 SGLVDMTQGK
+581 AGLMDMQQGK
-591 YYVIKAVPSVHHTM
+591 YYVIKAVPSTHHTM
-605 GGVRINEKAQAL
+605 GGVRINEKAEAL
-617 TAEGKAIPGL
+617 TAEGKVIPGL

-659 KAAAE
+659 EAAAKAA
-664 AAK
+664 K

>member
-1 MFFFSGLFGDV
+1 MKSTMIKSAVAMVFA
-12 EQISHFD
+12 
-19 SYHPVGS
+19 VG
-26 TGEIIFLGAVVE
+26 
-38 IGEAIVIAS
+38 
-47 FYLEM
+47 
-52 ADFGAQFYTEAGRYT
+52 
-67 IIELVFHIHVM
+67 
-78 LFGGKVGIVFP
+78 
-89 RTALCCSAF
+89 F
-98 AAAVSAAPVT
+98 AAASMAAPVT
-108 TQGTGVGKHGDVTVA
+108 AEGTGVGKHGDITVA
-123 VTFDSGKIKDI
+123 VTFDADKIQDI
-134 KIVKQQENPVL
+134 KIVKNAENPIL
-145 AAKVFT
+145 AKKVFT
-151 DLKQHVIDTNSVQLD
+151 DLKDQVVALSSTDVDL
-166 AISGATFSSK
+166 ISGATFSAK
-176 GFLDAVADAAKKAGV
+176 GFIDAVNDAAKKAGV
-191 TLSKAD
+191 TLAKAD
-197 KKAIKKAVKALP
+197 KKALKKAARELP
-209 KESSYDVVVI
+209 KTSNYDVVVI

-228 AIEAKNA
+228 AITARNA

-257 EMNAAKNWVQ
+257 EMNVAKNWVQ
-267 PKLGINDDSPELHAE
+267 PKLGINDDSPELHAQ
-282 DTYKG
+282 DTFKG
-287 GDMKGDMNVIKV
+287 GDGKGDMKVINV
-299 MTHNA
+299 MTHEA

-345 FITKFQAKADELGIP
+345 FIAKFQAKADELGIP

-370 IKDKSGRVV
+370 IKDKDGRVV
-379 GVKATMNG
+379 GVKATMDG
-387 ASYTFNAKGGVVL
+387 SEYTFNAKGGVVL

-423 KTTDAPGTTG
+423 KTTDAPGSTG

-443 AQLVNM
+443 AELVNM

-456 ICDPISGVIE
+456 ICDPLSGAIE

-500 LKQTG
+500 LNQTG
-505 GYCWVLWND
+505 RYCWVLWND

-522 VKEHPTEYEA
+522 VKAHANEYEA
-532 FTKQGIMAT
+532 FTKQGIMTT
-541 CDDLKCVADFTK
+541 CDDLKCIADFTK
-553 IPFDSLK
+553 IPFDQLRK
-560 GTVNRVS
+560 TVKRVS
-567 SMTGKGNDKDFNHR
+567 DMAGKGNDKDFNHR
-581 SGLVDMTQGK
+581 AGLMDMQQGK
-591 YYVIKAVPSVHHTM
+591 YYVIKAVPSTHHTM
-605 GGVRINEKAQAL
+605 GGVRINEKAEAL
-617 TAEGKAIPGL
+617 TAEGKVIPGL

-659 KAAAE
+659 EAAAKAA
-664 AAK
+664 K

>member
-1 MFFFSGLFGDV
+1 MKSSM
-12 EQISHFD
+12 IKS
-19 SYHPVGS
+19 
-26 TGEIIFLGAVVE
+26 AVAMVF
-38 IGEAIVIAS
+38 A
-47 FYLEM
+47 
-52 ADFGAQFYTEAGRYT
+52 AG
-67 IIELVFHIHVM
+67 
-78 LFGGKVGIVFP
+78 
-89 RTALCCSAF
+89 F
-98 AAAVSAAPVT
+98 AAASMAAPT
-108 TQGTGVGKHGDVTVA
+108 TVEGTGVGKHGDITVA
-123 VTFDSGKIKDI
+123 VTFDGGKIQNI
-134 KIVKQQENPVL
+134 EVVKTAENPIL
-145 AAKVFT
+145 AKKVFT
-151 DLKQHVIDTNSVQLD
+151 DLKDEVVALSSTDVDL
-166 AISGATFSSK
+166 ISGATFSAK
-176 GFLDAVADAAKKAGV
+176 GFIDAVNDAAKKAGV
-191 TLSKAD
+191 TLAKAD
-197 KKAIKKAVKALP
+197 KKALKKVARELP
-209 KESSYDVVVI
+209 KTSNYDVVVI

-228 AIEAKNA
+228 AITAKAA

-257 EMNAAKNWVQ
+257 EMNVAKNWVQ

-282 DTYKG
+282 DTFKG
-287 GDMKGDMNVIKV
+287 GDGKGDMKVINV
-299 MTHNA
+299 MTHQA

-345 FITKFQAKADELGIP
+345 FISKFQAKADELGIP

-370 IKDKSGRVV
+370 VKDKSGRVV
-379 GVKATMNG
+379 GVKATMDG
-387 ASYTFNAKGGVVL
+387 AEYTFNAKGGVVL

-443 AQLVNM
+443 AELVNM

-456 ICDPISGVIE
+456 ICDPISGAIE
-466 LIADARFDGAIM
+466 LIADSRFDGAIM

-500 LKQTG
+500 LNQTG
-505 GYCWVLWND
+505 QYCWVLWND
-514 KIGSISNT
+514 NIGKISNT
-522 VKEHPTEYEA
+522 VQTHANEYEA
-532 FTKQGIMAT
+532 FTKQGVMAT
-541 CDDLKCVADFTK
+541 CDDLKCIADFTK
-553 IPFDSLK
+553 IPYDQLQK
-560 GTVNRVS
+560 TVKRVS
-567 SMTGKGNDKDFNHR
+567 DMAGKGNDKDFNHR
-581 SGLVDMTQGK
+581 AGLMDMQQGK
-591 YYVIKAVPSVHHTM
+591 YYVIKAVPSTHHTM
-605 GGVRINEKAQAL
+605 GGVRINEKAEAL
-617 TAEGKAIPGL
+617 TAEGKVIPGL

-659 KAAAE
+659 EAAAQ

>member
-1 MFFFSGLFGDV
+1 MHFSRALIAGLV
-12 EQISHFD
+12 
-19 SYHPVGS
+19 
-26 TGEIIFLGAVVE
+26 
-38 IGEAIVIAS
+38 
-47 FYLEM
+47 
-52 ADFGAQFYTEAGRYT
+52 
-67 IIELVFHIHVM
+67 
-78 LFGGKVGIVFP
+78 
-89 RTALCCSAF
+89 CSAF

-197 KKAIKKAVKALP
+197 KKAIKKVVKALP

-333 RALIPVGHTGTE
+333 RALIPIGHTGTE

>member
-1 MFFFSGLFGDV
+1 MHFSRALIAGLV
-12 EQISHFD
+12 
-19 SYHPVGS
+19 
-26 TGEIIFLGAVVE
+26 
-38 IGEAIVIAS
+38 
-47 FYLEM
+47 
-52 ADFGAQFYTEAGRYT
+52 
-67 IIELVFHIHVM
+67 
-78 LFGGKVGIVFP
+78 
-89 RTALCCSAF
+89 CSVF

-197 KKAIKKAVKALP
+197 KKAIKKVVKTLP
-209 KESSYDVVVI
+209 KESTYDVVVI

-345 FITKFQAKADELGIP
+345 FITKFHAKADELGIP

>member
-1 MFFFSGLFGDV
+1 MKSTMIKSAVAMVFA
-12 EQISHFD
+12 
-19 SYHPVGS
+19 VG
-26 TGEIIFLGAVVE
+26 
-38 IGEAIVIAS
+38 
-47 FYLEM
+47 
-52 ADFGAQFYTEAGRYT
+52 
-67 IIELVFHIHVM
+67 
-78 LFGGKVGIVFP
+78 
-89 RTALCCSAF
+89 F
-98 AAAVSAAPVT
+98 AAASMAAPVT
-108 TQGTGVGKHGDVTVA
+108 AEGTGVGKHGDITVA
-123 VTFDSGKIKDI
+123 VTFDAGKIQDI
-134 KIVKQQENPVL
+134 KIVKNAENPIL
-145 AAKVFT
+145 AKKVFT
-151 DLKQHVIDTNSVQLD
+151 DLKDQVVALSSTDVDLV
-166 AISGATFSSK
+166 SGATFSAK
-176 GFLDAVADAAKKAGV
+176 GFIDAVNDAAKKAGV
-191 TLSKAD
+191 TLAKAD
-197 KKAIKKAVKALP
+197 KKALKKAARELP
-209 KESSYDVVVI
+209 KTSNYDVVVI

-228 AIEAKNA
+228 AITARNA

-267 PKLGINDDSPELHAE
+267 PKLGINDDSPELHAQ
-282 DTYKG
+282 DTFKG
-287 GDMKGDMNVIKV
+287 GDGKGDMKVINV
-299 MTHNA
+299 MTHQA

-345 FITKFQAKADELGIP
+345 FIAKFQAKADELGIP

-370 IKDKSGRVV
+370 IKNKDGRVV
-379 GVKATMNG
+379 GVKATMDG
-387 ASYTFNAKGGVVL
+387 SEYTFNAKGGVVL

-456 ICDPISGVIE
+456 ICDPISGAIE

-500 LKQTG
+500 LNQTG
-505 GYCWVLWND
+505 QYCWVLWND
-514 KIGSISNT
+514 NIGKISNT
-522 VKEHPTEYEA
+522 VKAHANEYEA
-532 FTKQGIMAT
+532 FTKQGIMTT
-541 CDDLKCVADFTK
+541 CDDLKCIADFTK
-553 IPFDSLK
+553 IPFDQLQK
-560 GTVNRVS
+560 TVKRVS
-567 SMTGKGNDKDFNHR
+567 DMAGKGNDKDFNHR
-581 SGLVDMTQGK
+581 AGLMDMQQGK
-591 YYVIKAVPSVHHTM
+591 YYVIKAVPSTHHTM
-605 GGVRINEKAQAL
+605 GGVRINEKAEAL
-617 TAEGKAIPGL
+617 TAEGKVIPGL

-659 KAAAE
+659 EAAAKAA
-664 AAK
+664 K